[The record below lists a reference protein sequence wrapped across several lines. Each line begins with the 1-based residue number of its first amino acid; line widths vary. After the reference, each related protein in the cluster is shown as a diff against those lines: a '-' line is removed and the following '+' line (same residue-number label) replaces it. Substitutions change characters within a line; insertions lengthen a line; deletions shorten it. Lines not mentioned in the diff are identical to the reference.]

1 MAAPNDNH
9 RFSVLIINPN
19 TSTHMTNALKPI
31 LESLDYADIHFDYFT
46 APSSESVTLPDGRII
61 NGVPSINSGE
71 DSITSALHCRPFVEP
86 LVPRYDAFLVACY
99 SAHPLVGMLKEAIT
113 EYEQTSSRKD
123 SAIPEYRKKYVTGIF
138 EASVLTSLSLVSSFH
153 LMGDANFHK
162 AQAKDTFG
170 IVTTGSIWR
179 DELTRAVTEMIV
191 DSGDSGGS
199 TARFAGV
206 ETTGL
211 TAGELHTTPAEKV
224 RRRISDATERLLKST
239 PHPAHHLRNKIP
251 RENALRV
258 GYNLDYFLVVT
269 KNDAQSANTQVV
281 FREIITI
288 QAGQCGNNVGSQ
300 FWQQLCLEHGISQD
314 GNLEEFAT
322 EGGDRKDVFF
332 YQSDDTRYIPR
343 AILLDLEPRVLNS
356 IQSGPYKNIY
366 NPENFFI
373 GQQGIGAGNNWGAG
387 YAAGEVVQEEV
398 FDMIDREADGSD
410 SLEGFMFLHSIAGG
424 TGSGLGS
431 FILERMNDRFPK
443 KLIQTYS
450 VFPDTQS
457 ADVVVNPYNSL
468 LAMRRL
474 TQNADS
480 VVVLDN
486 GALSRIVADRL
497 HVQEPSFQQTNQL
510 VSTVMSAS
518 TTTLRYPG
526 YMHNDLVGIIAS
538 LIPTPRSHFLITSY
552 TPFTG
557 DNVDQA
563 KTVRKT
569 TVLDVMR
576 RLLQPKNRMV
586 SINPS
591 KSSCYMSI
599 LNIIQGE
606 ADPTDVHK
614 SLLRIRE
621 RRLASFIPWGPA
633 SIQVALTKKS
643 PYIQN
648 THRVSGLMLANHT
661 SVATLFK
668 RIVQQYDRLRK
679 RNAFLEQYKKESPFT
694 DGLGEFDEARAVV
707 MDLVGEYEAAERE
720 DYLDPDAGKEKEM
733 GV

>member
-1 MAAPNDNH
+1 MVEASET
-9 RFSVLIINPN
+9 RFRILIINPN
-19 TSTHMTNALKPI
+19 TSTHMTDGLKPI
-31 LESLDYADIHFDYFT
+31 VANLGFADVQFDYWT
-46 APSSESVTLPDGRII
+46 APSNKSVTLDDGRVIE
-61 NGVPSINSGE
+61 GVPSINSGE
-71 DSITSALHCRPFVEP
+71 DSATSALHCRPFVEP
-86 LVPRYDAFLVACY
+86 LIPQYDGFLVACY
-99 SAHPLVGMLKEAIT
+99 SAHPLVGMLKEAIAKL
-113 EYEQTSSRKD
+113 ESAASSESKPTR
-123 SAIPEYRKKYVTGIF
+123 KYVTGIF
-138 EASVLTSLSLVSSFH
+138 EASVVLSLSLIGSFH
-153 LMGDANFHK
+153 MA
-162 AQAKDTFG
+162 AQTGLRKVQSKEMFG
-170 IVTTGSIWR
+170 IISTGSIWR
-179 DELTRAVTEMIV
+179 DELSGAVADFLVNSDEKTA
-191 DSGDSGGS
+191 S
-199 TARFAGV
+199 TSRFAGV

-211 TAGELHTTPAEKV
+211 TAVELHTTPAEEV
-224 RRRISDATERLLKST
+224 RRRVSEATRRLIQAA
-239 PHPAHHLRNKIP
+239 PHPLTAICMGC
-251 RENALRV
+251 A
-258 GYNLDYFLVVT
+258 
-269 KNDAQSANTQVV
+269 
-281 FREIITI
+281 
-288 QAGQCGNNVGSQ
+288 VGSQ
-300 FWQQLCLEHGISQD
+300 FWQQLCQEHGISQD

-332 YQSDDTRYIPR
+332 YQVMKRRFWKYPGLWALESAR
-343 AILLDLEPRVLNS
+343 ARAYVLNT
-356 IQSGPYKNIY
+356 IQTGPYRNIY
-366 NPENFFI
+366 NPENFFV
-373 GQQGIGAGNNWGAG
+373 GQQGVGAGNNWGAG
-387 YAAGEVVQEEV
+387 YSAGESVQEDI

-424 TGSGLGS
+424 TGSGMGS

-450 VFPDTQS
+450 VFPDTQA
-457 ADVVVNPYNSL
+457 ADVVVNPYNSI

-497 HVQEPSFQQTNQL
+497 HVLQPSLQQTNQL

-526 YMHNDLVGIIAS
+526 YMHNDLVGIVAS

-557 DNVDQA
+557 DNIEQA

-591 KSSCYMSI
+591 KSSCYISI

-679 RNAFLEQYKKESPFT
+679 RNAFIEQYRKEAPFS
-694 DGLGEFDEARAVV
+694 DGFGEFDEARAVV
-707 MDLVGEYEAAERE
+707 MDLIGEYEAAEKE
-720 DYLDPDAGKEKEM
+720 TYLDPDSGKEKEI